1 MIKDKIEIINNA
13 AFVEVFFTDFISGQ
27 IVSAKMLLDT
37 GAKFTILDKGF
48 LQRLGYN
55 DKKAPKEAFLGYGG
69 KERVGSLVK
78 IKGIKLHKLKRK
90 NFEVLADDMPLGFLM
105 YCSGI
110 LGLDFF
116 LNQSFTINLKTKEF
130 NFN

>member
-1 MIKDKIEIINNA
+1 
-13 AFVEVFFTDFISGQ
+13 
-27 IVSAKMLLDT
+27 MLLDT

-55 DKKAPKEAFLGYGG
+55 DKKADKKAFLGYGG

-78 IKGIKLHKLKRK
+78 IKSIKLHKLKRK

-116 LNQSFTINLKTKEF
+116 LNQSFTINLKNKEF
-130 NFN
+130 YFN